1 MLSRLIEPQSRW
13 GRALASLGLGFG
25 LPVLLYGILLLRSH
39 GNEPQGMCA
48 RVPGKSGTLP
58 IQMGRG
64 DGDFTCGLNWD
75 YTLWNLALPALGFA
89 LLAYLLMG
97 LAARKSQG

>member
-1 MLSRLIEPQSRW
+1 MLSRLIEPRTLL
-13 GRALASLGLGFG
+13 GRVAAALGLGFG
-25 LPVLLYGILLLRSH
+25 FPVLLYGILLLRTH

-48 RVPGKSGTLP
+48 RVPGNGGTLP

-75 YTLWNLALPALGFA
+75 YTFWNLLLPALGFA
-89 LLAYLLMG
+89 LLAFVLMG
-97 LAARKSQG
+97 LARRKR